1 MRVLGGLNLDITA
14 VPGPGI
20 AFGQAGAGEG
30 GFTQILAALDPGM
43 VPPAAFA
50 GAPVVAAPTGD
61 PVAILA
67 ASGEADADD
76 AEAEVPEAKAPD
88 EAAVPQPFVAPP
100 IAIGVADAVPVA
112 APPVPVGGLVDAPV
126 SLPGTEML
134 HAAHPRAKL
143 AEADI
148 LSPADE
154 GASQAV
160 EIAPAIVL
168 PARVKPHAAHALLVS
183 VSANAT
189 APVATPR
196 TVVPANSVI
205 ENAPTPN
212 GPLAVLTQPEASVV
226 PVLIATEPA
235 PSFEPTSATT
245 APDTAPDTAQQLGA
259 EAVATRLDIANEA
272 EMIDRLA
279 RDIAQL
285 SGAEGRLKFQL
296 NPEHLGALHVEV
308 EQRAEGVSLR
318 FGTET
323 EGARQVIV
331 DAQQRLASEAR
342 AQGVRVAETHV
353 DLNSPH
359 QQQGG
364 SRGQQP
370 HPSPVVIT
378 RGEAAEAALVEQ
390 PRATAAD
397 RFA

>member
-1 MRVLGGLNLDITA
+1 MTVLGGLNLDITA

-20 AFGQAGAGEG
+20 ALGQAGGGEG
-30 GFTQILAALDPGM
+30 GFTQILAALDPAM
-43 VPPAAFA
+43 APPAAA
-50 GAPVVAAPTGD
+50 VGAPMILTRTGD
-61 PVAILA
+61 PVATLA
-67 ASGEADADD
+67 ANDEADAED
-76 AEAEVPEAKAPD
+76 AEAVPEARAPG

-100 IAIGVADAVPVA
+100 IAIGVSSAAPVDPQPVPVA
-112 APPVPVGGLVDAPV
+112 ERVETPA
-126 SLPGTEML
+126 SMSGT
-134 HAAHPRAKL
+134 HALRAARPRTEL
-143 AEADI
+143 AETDI

-154 GASQAV
+154 GASDAV

-168 PARVKPHAAHALLVS
+168 PARARPHTAPAPLVS
-183 VSANAT
+183 MAADAVV
-189 APVATPR
+189 PVATPR
-196 TVVPANSVI
+196 TTAPANPAI
-205 ENAPTPN
+205 ESAPAPAD
-212 GPLAVLTQPEASVV
+212 PPVVLTRPEAPVV
-226 PVLIATEPA
+226 PVLTATEPDA
-235 PSFEPTSATT
+235 SFELTSA
-245 APDTAPDTAQQLGA
+245 PTAPDTAQQLGA

-318 FGTET
+318 FGTES

-331 DAQQRLASEAR
+331 DAQQRLVTEAR

-370 HPSPVVIT
+370 SPSPIVIT
-378 RGEAAEAALVEQ
+378 RGEAADAAPAEQ
-390 PRATAAD
+390 RPRTIAAD